1 MTLSAA
7 QAYGKDA
14 LDSRAELWGTCA
26 AAQVREQWML
36 GARSFVAVVFAVL
49 LSTFPALGQ
58 VDKVVASVNPDIVK
72 LDVAEGQRQRFTRLS
87 TIDGLSQTRV
97 AQIVQDQQGY
107 VWFGTQY
114 GLNRYDGYDFKTF
127 VHDIRDPGSIGAV
140 FVTAL
145 HVDRDNKLWVG
156 GAGTLDRFD
165 PITEVAEHVSLTLDD
180 GAGEQPTV
188 VHISQ
193 DSDGAM
199 WLSTG
204 AGLFRH
210 DPATGETSHYLHSPE
225 NPESLSSN
233 AIRFS
238 GEDRLGD
245 LWVGTTE
252 GLDRLDPATGKVT
265 LHVPLPDSVQ
275 VSFYEDQKGN
285 FWILGATGTGL
296 ARLDR
301 ATNIATR
308 YSFHD
313 LPPGPNDLT
322 GVMGMVEDDTG
333 TLWIGSPGIGLL
345 RFDPDAG
352 RAVHFANSRSDA
364 GSIPEDKVIG
374 LFKDRE
380 GNIWA
385 EHHSVPPSL
394 FNPRQTLFETFRQGD
409 GNPDSL
415 QTDFINAVFEDDRGR
430 LWIGNDFG
438 LTRIDRETG
447 RFTRFQEGLNT
458 KPMIITVAQDQ
469 TGAIW
474 VGTYGNGIA
483 RLNEATGQFERF
495 VHDPADPSSIASN
508 QVHRLLLSR
517 DGTLWAGTGDGLSR
531 LDAATGRFTTY
542 KADWSNSLAQT
553 YVSMTEDADGILWL
567 GTHFSGLHKF
577 DPKSG
582 EIQVFS
588 ADPSKPGT
596 LRDNMVPDVHIG
608 ADGIIWVGT
617 QNGLDRFDPAT
628 GNFTAIHEGATE
640 SDRTIS
646 HILEDKAGTLWIGTN
661 KGIVNFDP
669 ADGSFADYQ
678 NIIGLSGNDFTGWA
692 TGFQSTSGEMFLGGF
707 SGGVAFFP
715 DRLTEIQPKMPILLT
730 ELAFPFLAADSIER
744 LRADLPIGGTTGL
757 SLDYSANSL
766 SLTFAAP
773 SFVNPASSRYR
784 YMLEGLQD
792 DWQEVDATQRRV
804 TYTMLR
810 PGDYVFRAEVASTGN
825 AWSDP
830 GIALPITIHPPWW
843 QTWWFRTLCGLV
855 GVGLVATAL
864 LMRTAQ
870 VEQREREFRKLAENA
885 PDMVMRF
892 DSDLRLFYAN
902 SAARAFI
909 GPEASAAIGRPA
921 DTLAAVEPR
930 LPVRLEDV
938 RRVRDSRTGT
948 TEEYRVSHDE
958 GQYNFESRI
967 VPEQA
972 SAPGR
977 SNSGILVIARDVTQ
991 RKTTE
996 AALRRAETD
1005 LAHALRVATVG
1016 ELTASIAHE
1025 INQPLTGIV
1034 TNGEAGR
1041 RWLTAEPPNIAEGL
1055 HSVDQIIADGRRAA
1069 DIINRIV
1076 ALVRRTD
1083 IKRQAISVNEVIN
1096 EAVAIAGAEIARA
1109 NVTVR
1114 LDLDEASPCV
1124 NGDRVQGQQV
1134 LLNLFRN
1141 ALEAMASVDRQERIL
1156 TVSSR
1161 VQHGKVVIGV
1171 TDTGPGLDAG
1181 AAARVFDAFY
1191 STKPTG
1197 MGMGLA
1203 ISRTILRAQGGE
1215 IRAIPNVVGGGCRF
1229 ELELAVLHS
1238 EGDVG
1243 NPARQS
1249 LTA

>member
-1 MTLSAA
+1 MPGS
-7 QAYGKDA
+7 
-14 LDSRAELWGTCA
+14 
-26 AAQVREQWML
+26 
-36 GARSFVAVVFAVL
+36 RSFVAVLLAVL

-58 VDKVVASVNPDIVK
+58 VDKVVATVSSDVVM
-72 LDVAEGQRQRFTRLS
+72 LDVTEGQRQRFTRLS

-107 VWFGTQY
+107 MWFGTQY

-127 VHDIRDPGSIGAV
+127 VHDIRDPDSIGAV

-145 HVDRDNKLWVG
+145 HVDRDNRLWVG

-165 PITEVAEHVSLTLDD
+165 PVTEVAEHVSLIPD
-180 GAGEQPTV
+180 GGVGEQPTV

-193 DSDGAM
+193 DSAGAI
-199 WLSTG
+199 WLATG

-210 DPATGETSHYLHSPE
+210 DPVAGTTRLYRQKPDSPD
-225 NPESLSSN
+225 SLSSN
-233 AIRFS
+233 GVLFT
-238 GEDRLGD
+238 GEDRLGN

-252 GLDRLDPATGKVT
+252 GLDQLDPATGTVT

-301 ATNIATR
+301 TTNTVTR
-308 YSFHD
+308 YSFHAQQ
-313 LPPGPNDLT
+313 PGPHDLT

-333 TLWIGSPGIGLL
+333 SLWIGSPGLGLL
-345 RFDPDAG
+345 RFDPEAG
-352 RAVHFANSRSDA
+352 RAVHFGTSRSDP

-385 EHHSVPPSL
+385 GHHSVPPSL
-394 FNPRQTLFETFRQGD
+394 FNPRQNLFETFRQGD
-409 GNPDSL
+409 GSPDSL
-415 QTDFINAVFEDDRGR
+415 QTDFINAMFEDDRGR

-438 LTRIDRETG
+438 LTRINRETG
-447 RFTRFQEGLNT
+447 RFTRFQDGLNT
-458 KPMIITVAQDQ
+458 KPMVIAVAQDQ

-495 VHDPADPSSIASN
+495 VHDPADPDSIASN

-517 DGTLWAGTGDGLSR
+517 DGTLWAGTGDGISR
-531 LDAATGRFTTY
+531 FDAATGRFTTY
-542 KADWSNSLAQT
+542 KADWSDSLAQA
-553 YVSMTEDADGILWL
+553 YVALTEDADGILWL
-567 GTHFSGLHKF
+567 GTHFSGLHQF
-577 DPKSG
+577 DPKTG

-588 ADPSKPGT
+588 ADPATPDT
-596 LRDNMVPDVHIG
+596 LRDNMVPNVHIG

-628 GNFTAIHEGATE
+628 GTFTAIHEGAGE

-678 NIIGLSGNDFTGWA
+678 SIVGLSGNDFTGWA
-692 TGFQSTSGEMFLGGF
+692 TGFQSASGEMFLGGF

-715 DRLTEIQPKMPILLT
+715 DRLTEIQPKMPILVT
-730 ELAFPFLAADSIER
+730 ELAFPFLAAESIER
-744 LRADLPIGGTTGL
+744 LQADVPIGGATAL

-784 YMLEGLQD
+784 YMLEGLED
-792 DWQEVDATQRRV
+792 DWHEVDATQRRA
-804 TYTMLR
+804 TYTILP
-810 PGDYVFRAEVASTGN
+810 PGDYVFRAQAALTGN
-825 AWSDP
+825 AWSTP
-830 GIALPITIHPPWW
+830 GIALPIVIRPPWW
-843 QTWWFRTLCGLV
+843 QTWWFRTICGL
-855 GVGLVATAL
+855 GVAGLVSAAL
-864 LMRTAQ
+864 WMRTMQ

-909 GPEASAAIGRPA
+909 GPDASAAIGRPA
-921 DTLAAVEPR
+921 PDLKTFEPR
-930 LPVRLEDV
+930 LPVRLEDI
-938 RRVRDSRTGT
+938 RRVRDSQIGR
-948 TEEYRVSHDE
+948 TEEYRVSQAT
-958 GQYNFESRI
+958 GQCDLETRI
-967 VPEQA
+967 VPERPRGQTRFD
-972 SAPGR
+972 SA
-977 SNSGILVIARDVTQ
+977 ILVIARDVSQ
-991 RKTTE
+991 RKATE
-996 AALRRAETD
+996 LALRRAETD

-1041 RWLTAEPPNIAEGL
+1041 RWLSAKPPNLSEGL
-1055 HSVDQIIADGRRAA
+1055 HSVDRIIADGRRAA
-1069 DIINRIV
+1069 EIIDRIV

-1083 IKRQAISVNEVIN
+1083 VERRAISVNDVIN

-1109 NVTVR
+1109 NVTIR
-1114 LDLDEASPCV
+1114 LDLDKASPRV
-1124 NGDRVQGQQV
+1124 LGDRVQGQQV
-1134 LLNLFRN
+1134 LLNLIRN
-1141 ALEAMASVDRQERIL
+1141 ALEAMATVDARDRLL

-1161 VQHGKVVIGV
+1161 MDRDRVVIGV
-1171 TDTGPGLDAG
+1171 MDTGPGLNAEAAG
-1181 AAARVFDAFY
+1181 KVFDAFY

-1197 MGMGLA
+1197 MGMGLS
-1203 ISRTILRAQGGE
+1203 ISRTIVRAQGGE
-1215 IRAIPNVVGGGCRF
+1215 IRVVPNPLGGCLF
-1229 ELELAVLHS
+1229 ELELAALDRDT
-1238 EGDVG
+1238 EVG
-1243 NPARQS
+1243 QS
-1249 LTA
+1249 TTRMQSA